1 MEVEV
6 ENLIINSMISL
17 VYKPSLD
24 RGFLIFWGFFL
35 IGAAIGIFYY
45 ILRAVF
51 GKRREKNEV

>member
-1 MEVEV
+1 V